1 MDNSEIDGLSKEI
14 QLDENQFDGE
24 NVRVLREEIDDN
36 PHGDEEQREK
46 LIRLPLGR
54 IKTIIKMDPE
64 VNLINQEAAFL
75 VAKSV
80 VNK

>member
-1 MDNSEIDGLSKEI
+1 MDNLEIDGLNEAI
-14 QLDENQFDGE
+14 QLDKFDGE
-24 NVRVLREEIDDN
+24 NLRDSREEIDDT

-64 VNLINQEAAFL
+64 VNLVNQEAAFL

-80 VNK
+80 VNIE

>member
-1 MDNSEIDGLSKEI
+1 MSDSEMQGSSKKI
-14 QLDENQFDGE
+14 QLDKDQFDGE
-24 NVRVLREEIDDN
+24 NVRDLQEEVDDN
-36 PHGDEEQREK
+36 SHGDDEQREK

-54 IKTIIKMDPE
+54 IKAIIKMDPE
-64 VNLINQEAAFL
+64 VCLVNQEAAFL

>member
-1 MDNSEIDGLSKEI
+1 MDNSEIDSLSKKI
-14 QLDENQFDGE
+14 QLDKNQFDKE
-24 NVRVLREEIDDN
+24 NMQDAIDDK
-36 PHGDEEQREK
+36 PGDEEPREK

-64 VNLINQEAAFL
+64 VSLINQEATFL

>member
-1 MDNSEIDGLSKEI
+1 MDNLEINGLSKRI
-14 QLDENQFDGE
+14 QLDKNQFDRE
-24 NVRVLREEIDDN
+24 NVQDSREEIYDN

-46 LIRLPLGR
+46 LLRLPLGR